1 MRTKKSFWII
11 LLVFGGICAFL
22 FNVFYNEAKHAA
34 IKNTNETQMVH
45 ARVTARGI
53 QGYFETWIG
62 MLDALSRVEAVADN
76 TAEGKHLMKVLYD
89 THVHEITAI
98 TRVNEKGVIIY
109 TTHNDKLIGRD
120 ISGDKHI
127 NTLLKN
133 RKTLISD
140 VFETP
145 EGVKGI
151 AVHVPIFKGTTF
163 KGSVSILINYRNLTS
178 HFLSE
183 IKIGKTGHAWV
194 VSRNGIELYS
204 PNPDFIG
211 KSMYENLKD
220 FPSFI
225 PMANEMLKGRQG
237 YATYQYDRANGHK
250 MKMST
255 KLAIYV
261 PVRLRNTF
269 WSIVVVTNEDE
280 VLKGL
285 VSFRNKLL
293 IIIITFF
300 VFGMIFIAYG
310 TKGWLIMK
318 EEEKRKK
325 TEAQLIESEEK
336 YRNIYDHALEG
347 MYQISLDGE
356 IIHCNYAM
364 AKLLGF
370 DSVHEFFDSETS
382 LWHQLWIND
391 NEKYDFLLKL
401 ERQKVVLEYESQCRR
416 KNNEI
421 IWISTNTRI
430 VYDKDGKK
438 LYYEGFALD
447 ITKRKENELTIQ
459 KKVEELQWYYD
470 IAISRELKM
479 VELKKEINELLKKMG
494 KEGKY

>member
-1 MRTKKSFWII
+1 MKTKKAFWIVLI
-11 LLVFGGICAFL
+11 VFGAICAFL
-22 FNVFYNEAKHAA
+22 FYVFYNEARLAA

-261 PVRLRNTF
+261 PVHLRNTF

-300 VFGMIFIAYG
+300 VFGMVFIAYG
-310 TKGWLIMK
+310 TKGWLIVK

-336 YRNIYDHALEG
+336 YRNIYDNALEG
-347 MYQISLDGE
+347 MYQLSLDGE

-370 DSVHEFFDSETS
+370 DSVQEFFNLGITS
-382 LWHQLWIND
+382 WDQIWINE
-391 NEKYDFLLKL
+391 NEQYAFLSKL
-401 ERQKVVLEYESQCRR
+401 ERHKVVLEFESQCRR
-416 KNNEI
+416 KDNEI

-447 ITKRKENELTIQ
+447 ITKRKEHELTIQ
-459 KKVEELQWYYD
+459 KKIEELQWYYD

-479 VELKKEINELLKKMG
+479 VELKKEINELLKKNG
-494 KEGKY
+494 QRG

>member
-1 MRTKKSFWII
+1 MKTKKAFWIVLI
-11 LLVFGGICAFL
+11 VFGGICAFL
-22 FNVFYNEAKHAA
+22 FYVFYNEAKRAA
-34 IKNTNETQMVH
+34 INNTNETQMVH

-62 MLDALSRVEAVADN
+62 LLDALSRVEAVVDN
-76 TAEGKHLMKVLYD
+76 TTEGKHLMKVLYD

-98 TRVNEKGVIIY
+98 TRVNEKGIIIY
-109 TTHNDKLIGRD
+109 TTHNDKLVGRD

-133 RKTLISD
+133 RKTIISD

-145 EGVKGI
+145 EGDKGI
-151 AVHVPIFKGTTF
+151 AVHVPVFKDGVF
-163 KGSVSILINYRNLTS
+163 KGSVSIMINYRNLTS
-178 HFLSE
+178 HFLGE

-194 VSRNGIELYS
+194 VSRDGIELYS
-204 PNPDFIG
+204 PNPAFVG

-237 YATYQYDRANGHK
+237 YATYRYNRANGQK
-250 MKMST
+250 FELAT
-255 KLAIYV
+255 KLAVYV
-261 PVRLRNTF
+261 PVHLRNTF

-293 IIIITFF
+293 VIIIAFF
-300 VFGMIFIAYG
+300 VFGMIFIVYG
-310 TKGWLIMK
+310 TKGWLIIK

-336 YRNIYDHALEG
+336 YRNIYDNALEG
-347 MYQISLDGE
+347 MYQLSLDGE
-356 IIHCNYAM
+356 IMHCNYAM
-364 AKLLGF
+364 ARILGF
-370 DSVHEFFDSETS
+370 DSVQEFFDSEITS
-382 LWHQLWIND
+382 WHHIWINE
-391 NEKYDFLLKL
+391 NEQYTLLSKL
-401 ERQKVVLEYESQCRR
+401 EKQQVVLEFESQCKRR
-416 KNNEI
+416 DNEV

-430 VYDKDGKK
+430 VYDKDGNK

-447 ITKRKENELTIQ
+447 ITKRKESELTIQ
-459 KKVEELQWYYD
+459 KKIEELQWYYD

-479 VELKKEINELLKKMG
+479 VDLKKEINELLIKMG
-494 KEGKY
+494 KNTKY